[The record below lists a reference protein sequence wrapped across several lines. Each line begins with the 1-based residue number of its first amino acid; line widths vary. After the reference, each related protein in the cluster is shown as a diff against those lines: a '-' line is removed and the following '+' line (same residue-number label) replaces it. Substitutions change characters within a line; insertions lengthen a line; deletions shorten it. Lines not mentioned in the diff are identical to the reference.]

1 MGLALQE
8 SPTTPAALSYQQ
20 SREEEA
26 GLVTQL
32 LGRQVNA
39 ALAAMA

>member
-8 SPTTPAALSYQQ
+8 SPTTPTALSYQQ
-20 SREEEA
+20 SREEA

-39 ALAAMA
+39 ALAALA